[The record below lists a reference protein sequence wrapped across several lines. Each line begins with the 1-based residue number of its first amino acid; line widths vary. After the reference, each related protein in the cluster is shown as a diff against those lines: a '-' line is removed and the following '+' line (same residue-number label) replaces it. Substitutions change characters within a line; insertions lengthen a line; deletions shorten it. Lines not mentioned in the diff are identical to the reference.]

1 MVLKSIF
8 LFFTAIVLVSCS
20 TAKLADQD
28 HLSHRIDSLIQVKNP
43 RVFNGVVL
51 VSKNG
56 KSMYEKA
63 YGFSNRDQQTKLRMD
78 DEFSSMSIAKQI
90 TATLVMLQ
98 VEKGTIELQK
108 PIGIYLKDL
117 KYDWVNKVTVHHLL
131 NNSSGIDAWELKDQL
146 LFEPGTQFKYSNIGY
161 GTLGRI
167 LESATGKT
175 YEMLVTELF
184 AKCGMNNSFYP
195 NSQNQLKLVNSYAM
209 TKNGISVVNEFP
221 YSQDLYPGSHL
232 IINVRDLAKW
242 NDMIH
247 NGKILKEESYQKM
260 IQYSITDAHPLF
272 GEKEIGYGYG
282 LRINDKAGIYEIG
295 HTGFSPPAGFTA
307 VNLYYPEEKI
317 SVTVLENQATDDFD
331 IAYYFEQAIR
341 NMVVNS
347 NSKIK
352 K

>member
-1 MVLKSIF
+1 M
-8 LFFTAIVLVSCS
+8 
-20 TAKLADQD
+20 
-28 HLSHRIDSLIQVKNP
+28 SHRIDSLIQVKNP

-108 PIGIYLKDL
+108 PIGTYLKDL

-167 LESATGKT
+167 LESATGKP

-184 AKCGMNNSFYP
+184 EKCGMNNSFYP

-260 IQYSITDAHPLF
+260 IQYSITNAHPLF

>member
-1 MVLKSIF
+1 MKSIF

-20 TAKLADQD
+20 TAKLAEQD

-260 IQYSITDAHPLF
+260 IQYSITNAHPLF

>member
-1 MVLKSIF
+1 MKSIF

-131 NNSSGIDAWELKDQL
+131 NNSSGIDAWELKNQL

-260 IQYSITDAHPLF
+260 IQYSITNAHPLF

>member
-1 MVLKSIF
+1 MKSIF

-20 TAKLADQD
+20 TAKLAEQD

-51 VSKNG
+51 ISKNG
-56 KSMYEKA
+56 KNIYEKA

-108 PIGIYLKDL
+108 PIGTYLKDL

-131 NNSSGIDAWELKDQL
+131 NNSSGIDAWELKNQL

-167 LESATGKT
+167 LESTTGKP

-260 IQYSITDAHPLF
+260 IQYSITNAHPLF

>member
-1 MVLKSIF
+1 MKSIF

-51 VSKNG
+51 ISKNG
-56 KSMYEKA
+56 KNIYEKA

-260 IQYSITDAHPLF
+260 IQYSITNAHPLF

>member
-1 MVLKSIF
+1 MKSIF

-20 TAKLADQD
+20 TAKLAEQD

-51 VSKNG
+51 ISKNG
-56 KSMYEKA
+56 KNIYEKA

-232 IINVRDLAKW
+232 IINARDLAKW
-242 NDMIH
+242 NDMLH

-260 IQYSITDAHPLF
+260 IQYSITNAHPLF

>member
-1 MVLKSIF
+1 MKSIF

-20 TAKLADQD
+20 TAKLAEQD

-56 KSMYEKA
+56 KSIYEKA

-108 PIGIYLKDL
+108 PIGTYLKDL

-167 LESATGKT
+167 LESATGKP

-184 AKCGMNNSFYP
+184 EKCGMNNSFYP

-260 IQYSITDAHPLF
+260 IQYSITNAHPLF

>member
-1 MVLKSIF
+1 MKSIF

-20 TAKLADQD
+20 TAKLAEQD

-108 PIGIYLKDL
+108 PIGTYLKDL

-167 LESATGKT
+167 LESATGKP

-184 AKCGMNNSFYP
+184 EKCGMNNSFYP

-260 IQYSITDAHPLF
+260 IQYSITNAHPLF

>member
-1 MVLKSIF
+1 LKSIF

>member
-1 MVLKSIF
+1 MKSIF

>member
-1 MVLKSIF
+1 MKSIF

-20 TAKLADQD
+20 TAKLAEQD

-51 VSKNG
+51 ISKNG
-56 KSMYEKA
+56 KSIYEKA

-78 DEFSSMSIAKQI
+78 NEFSSMSIAKQI

-108 PIGIYLKDL
+108 PIGTYLKDL

-167 LESATGKT
+167 LESATGKP

-221 YSQDLYPGSHL
+221 YSQELYPGSHL

-242 NDMIH
+242 NDMLH

-260 IQYSITDAHPLF
+260 IQYSITNAHPLF